1 MITPAAINLPRR
13 YPGLKPFD
21 RNQSAV
27 FHGRQEDAQRLTNLI
42 VRERLVVL
50 FAKSGI
56 GKTSMLQAGVAP
68 QLEDQDFIPIFL
80 RVDKTDAPLA
90 ASLGEVL
97 SKSPQVGHR
106 DTTGLRP
113 GQPQTLWEQMKRL
126 EFDLDGLPATPVLIF
141 DQFEEVFT
149 LGHDE
154 ASRRQFLQELADLA
168 NEALPEAV
176 RADLLAG
183 LQASNPLSAELMHW
197 WERQPDL
204 RVVISIRSDFLHLL
218 DDISPLIPGILRNR
232 YQLQPLNRQQA
243 QTAIENPAKATG
255 AFASPPFI
263 YRPDAIQG
271 ILDFLAGR
279 ASTDGVQEV
288 SGLPALKKQ
297 DEIESFN
304 LQILCQNVEGDI
316 IEQQQPA
323 GFEVVPDFY
332 GGHEGLEGE
341 IRDFYKKQLQQL
353 PELYTRKTGLA
364 VPEAASFVGTAQ
376 CLIEEDLVTP
386 IGRRCSMVDD
396 FLTNKWQVTH
406 DFLDTLVDSRLLRK
420 ELRLDDFYYEI
431 SHDTLLP
438 AVIESRDARRKR
450 QQADDEKT
458 KLQAEL
464 AEEAARRERME
475 GELRTARMNRRLAR
489 QVAITSFIALLVTLV
504 FGVIVARNYAASV
517 RNELA
522 QAEENIYNEQYP
534 AGLDGYD
541 NLVGEF
547 LKCWLLEH
555 TRPHKNVEPGRT
567 DALRFQHL
575 YGVINQDFMAKGDS
589 LYFQKNEDY
598 AGALAYYRNA
608 QDSLQRYKSI
618 NYKFQGGRRDGGAA
632 WRVNPLRIKD
642 QEVTLTQRTESAL
655 KTLIIQFDIRQRDV
669 ETFIEAR
676 AWNQALR
683 SLLAMQHLLPTRPAD
698 LDRLQS
704 SLHLDD
710 KPDQYVDKA
719 IAECKR
725 MLELSGKPLRFPI

>member
-1 MITPAAINLPRR
+1 MSKPAAVNLPRR

-27 FHGRQEDAQRLTNLI
+27 FHGRREDGQRLTNLV

-68 QLEDQDFIPIFL
+68 QLEDQDFLPIFL
-80 RVDKTDAPLA
+80 RVDKTDAPLVA
-90 ASLGEVL
+90 TIGEVL
-97 SKSPQVGHR
+97 DKSPLVGNR
-106 DTTGLRP
+106 DTTGLQP
-113 GQPQTLWEQMKRL
+113 GRRQTLWEQMKRL

-149 LGHDE
+149 LAHSE
-154 ASRRQFLQELADLA
+154 ASRHQFLLDLADLV
-168 NEALPEAV
+168 NESVPEAI
-176 RADLLAG
+176 RANLLAG
-183 LQASNPLSAELMHW
+183 LQTDAPLSPELMHW
-197 WERQPDL
+197 WERQPEL

-218 DDISPLIPGILRNR
+218 DNISPLIPGILRNR

-243 QTAIENPAKATG
+243 RTAIEAPAKAAG
-255 AFASPPFI
+255 AFASQPFG

-279 ASTDGVQEV
+279 AGADPVQEIN
-288 SGLPALKKQ
+288 GLALLKKQ

-304 LQILCQNVEGDI
+304 LQILCQNIEGRI
-316 IEQQQPA
+316 IGERQPA
-323 GFEVVPDFY
+323 GFEVIPDYY
-332 GGHEGLEGE
+332 GNHEGLEEE
-341 IRDFYKKQLQQL
+341 IRNFYQKQLQQL
-353 PELYTRKTGLA
+353 PEIYSRKTGLVVA
-364 VPEAASFVGTAQ
+364 DRFDFVVKAQ

-450 QQADDEKT
+450 QQADEEKV
-458 KLQAEL
+458 KLQDVL

-504 FGVIVARNYAASV
+504 FGIIVARNYTASV

-522 QAEENIYNEQYP
+522 QAEENVYNEQYP
-534 AGLDGYD
+534 AGLAGYD
-541 NLVGEF
+541 NLVGES
-547 LKCWLLEH
+547 LKCWLLQQF
-555 TRPHKNVEPGRT
+555 RPHKDVAQGRA

-575 YGVINQDFMAKGDS
+575 YGVITQEFLAKGDS
-589 LYFQKNEDY
+589 LFFQKNEDY
-598 AGALAYYRNA
+598 AGALRYYRAA
-608 QDSLQRYKSI
+608 QDSLQQYKSI
-618 NYKFQGGRRDGGAA
+618 NYQFEGGRRDGGAV

-642 QEVTLTQRTESAL
+642 QETTLTQRTESAL
-655 KTLIIQFDIRQRDV
+655 KTLVIQFDVRQRDV
-669 ETFIEAR
+669 ETFLEAR

-683 SLLAMQHLLPTRPAD
+683 SLLAMQHLLPDRPAD
-698 LDRLQS
+698 LDRLQT
-704 SLHLDD
+704 SLHLHD
-710 KPDQYVDKA
+710 KPDEYVRVE
-719 IAECKR
+719 IERCKR
-725 MLELSGKPLRFPI
+725 LLGR